1 MSKSVLV
8 METPENCK
16 SCIHVGTFRYFCRIN
31 CRDITN
37 PNVKPVWCPL
47 RPLPEK
53 KEEEKYWRGEHELS
67 WIQGWNACIDEI
79 TGGEVDGEIT
89 TKRK

>member
-37 PNVKPVWCPL
+37 PNVKPDWCPL

-53 KEEEKYWRGEHELS
+53 FKWKKEMTYWSGTRD
-67 WIQGWNACIDEI
+67 GWNICIDEI
-79 TGGEVDGEIT
+79 TGEV
-89 TKRK
+89 K